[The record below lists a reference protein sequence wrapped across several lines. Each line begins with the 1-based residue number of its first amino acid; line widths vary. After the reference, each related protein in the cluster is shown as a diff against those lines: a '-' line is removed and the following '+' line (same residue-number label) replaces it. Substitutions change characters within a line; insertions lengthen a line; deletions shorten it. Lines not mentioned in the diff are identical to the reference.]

1 MINEKG
7 SIVISLTPSESRR
20 LIAKAVANLDV
31 VQHALQ
37 HGTIVIGLGT
47 TNAYVAEE
55 LLRYASGADKEFEK
69 QRYAAGVITPEGLC
83 VVPKEARINEII
95 LRNGTVSKERIGD
108 AIETLTAD
116 DVFIKGANA
125 LDATGTAGVLM
136 ANRLGGTI
144 GAALGSVMAR
154 GVQFI
159 IPVGLE
165 KTIPYPVADAAKRVG
180 IDRCERTLGW
190 PVGLMPMHGRVITEL
205 DALKILGADDAFP
218 IGAGGIN
225 GGEGSIVICCEGTLE
240 TLDRV
245 LTFVRHLKGEAP
257 VRVVS
262 TDCL

>member
-1 MINEKG
+1 MVNEKG

-20 LIAKAVANLDV
+20 LIAKGVANLEV
-31 VQHALQ
+31 VQRALK

-55 LLRYASGADKEFEK
+55 LLRCVSGPESVLEK
-69 QRYAAGVITPEGLC
+69 QRYAAGVITAEGLC

-95 LRNGTVSKERIGD
+95 LRNGTVSDERIGD

-125 LDATGTAGVLM
+125 LDATGTAGIFM

-154 GVQFI
+154 GVHFI

-165 KTIPYPVADAAKRVG
+165 KTIPYSITDAAKRVG
-180 IDRCERTLGW
+180 IDRCARTTGW
-190 PVGLMPMHGRVITEL
+190 PVGVMPVHGRVITEL
-205 DALKILGADDAFP
+205 EAVKILGADDAFP

-225 GGEGSIVICCEGTLE
+225 GGEGSIVICCEGNPEILDALMTLV
-240 TLDRV
+240 TQ
-245 LTFVRHLKGEAP
+245 LKGEAP
-257 VRVVS
+257 VTVVS
-262 TDCL
+262 ADCL